1 MWAESTHI
9 SVKKKNLQK
18 IDIKRTYFNIINPY
32 MTKPQQT
39 LCSMMKNWKIKKKTR
54 ISTFTTIIQHNF
66 GSLSPT
72 NKKERKI
79 EEIQME
85 KEIKLSLFTD
95 DMILC
100 IENPE
105 DVTRKLLELIN
116 EFVNLKDT
124 RLMHWNILNSYTLTM
139 KMQKEKLKKQS
150 HLTVQQ

>member
-1 MWAESTHI
+1 M
-9 SVKKKNLQK
+9 
-18 IDIKRTYFNIINPY
+18 
-32 MTKPQQT
+32 
-39 LCSMMKNWKIKKKTR
+39 
-54 ISTFTTIIQHNF
+54 STFTTIIQHNF

-124 RLMHWNILNSYTLTM
+124 RLMH
-139 KMQKEKLKKQS
+139 
-150 HLTVQQ
+150 